1 MTFRASLFVLPL
13 LLSSAAWAGQL
24 VGDSQPS
31 PTAAPEEPAFDP
43 CRELVIC
50 PDPMQLDKV
59 PPQFAREIPEPLQP
73 MMVYPPGKD
82 PLRARTTR
90 TLVLFQDGK
99 LIQIKTVR
107 HPARMR
113 GGGMVI
119 VPTGLAPWMA
129 QIQRPVFV
137 KAATS
142 RALNWQDRQFCG
154 GAYIAPGWIVTAA
167 HCLKDY
173 GVDIKSAGYRVRL
186 GVTSIV
192 SPATRAT
199 IQGSSYR
206 IVRIVPHPSYGKPG
220 AYYNDIALIQFA
232 ADAET
237 ARGSPGPVRL
247 IALDRDAPGAQP
259 VAGKA
264 AWFFGWGTTEKQQ
277 PSPNLLYGEI
287 RLTPD
292 GKCPNFRIALCGR
305 GTGPRGSTQ
314 CHGDSGGPLIHKVDG
329 LDVLIGLVSHNRGR
343 QKCGVNEREGVFTRV
358 AAYRDWI
365 QGYTGPLR
373 WPAARR
379 TRTVNGGT

>member
-1 MTFRASLFVLPL
+1 MAFRTSLLALPL
-13 LLSSAAWAGQL
+13 LLIGTALAGQ
-24 VGDSQPS
+24 GTASDSP
-31 PTAAPEEPAFDP
+31 APAQDQEDRPFEP
-43 CRELVIC
+43 CRSLVYC
-50 PDPMQLDKV
+50 PDPMKLDSEY
-59 PPQFAREIPEPLQP
+59 PPFADKIPEPLQP
-73 MMVYPPGKD
+73 PIEFPPGKD
-82 PLRARTTR
+82 PGRARTTR

-99 LIQIKTVR
+99 LVQIKTVH
-107 HPARMR
+107 HPAIMR
-113 GGGMVI
+113 GGGMIV
-119 VPTGLAPWMA
+119 VPTGVAPWMA
-129 QIQRPVFV
+129 QIQRPLFV

-192 SPATRAT
+192 SPSSRPTLHGA
-199 IQGSSYR
+199 SYR
-206 IVRIVPHPSYGKPG
+206 IVRIVPHPNYGRPD

-232 ADAET
+232 ADDET

-247 IALDRDAPGAQP
+247 IALDRDPPGAQP

-264 AWFFGWGTTEKQQ
+264 AWFFGWGVTEKQQ

-287 RLTPD
+287 QLTPD

-305 GTGPRGSTQ
+305 GSGPRGSTQ
-314 CHGDSGGPLIHKVDG
+314 CHGDSGGPLIQKVDG
-329 LDVLIGLVSHNRGR
+329 TDVLIGLVSHNRGR
-343 QKCGVNEREGVFTRV
+343 QKCGANEREGVFTRV

-365 QGYTGPLR
+365 QGFTGPLR

-379 TRTVNGGT
+379 TRTVSGGT